1 MKRRELLKNL
11 GLGAGFLVVGPT
23 TLSLLESCKNEPRYS
38 WEPTF
43 LSASSGFALQQ
54 ILDVI
59 IPETETP
66 GASQLNLAQ
75 FIDAYVNEVVSLDAR
90 DNFKE
95 IAEAF
100 SKTFEADFGKGEG
113 EGSPEEFR
121 EIVAKYLRATP
132 AQQEEYDKRL
142 TETQDPQDKDPNVE
156 GIDPKAGAYSYLSN
170 VRDLAIWGWKTSE
183 KIGEDVLW
191 YDPIP
196 GEYIPCVPVEEVGN
210 GKAMSL

>member
-1 MKRRELLKNL
+1 M
-11 GLGAGFLVVGPT
+11 
-23 TLSLLESCKNEPRYS
+23 ESCKNEPKYG

-59 IPETETP
+59 LPETETP

-75 FIDAYVNEVVSLDAR
+75 FIDAYVNEVISLDAQ
-90 DNFKE
+90 DNFKRT
-95 IAEAF
+95 AEAF
-100 SKTFEADFGKGEG
+100 SKSFEADFGKGEG
-113 EGSPEEFR
+113 EGTPEEF
-121 EIVAKYLRATP
+121 EQIVEKYLRATP

-156 GIDPKAGAYSYLSN
+156 GINPAAGAFSYLSN
-170 VRDLAIWGWKTSE
+170 VRDMAIWGWKTSE

-196 GEYIPCVPVEEVGN
+196 GEYIPCAPVEEVGN